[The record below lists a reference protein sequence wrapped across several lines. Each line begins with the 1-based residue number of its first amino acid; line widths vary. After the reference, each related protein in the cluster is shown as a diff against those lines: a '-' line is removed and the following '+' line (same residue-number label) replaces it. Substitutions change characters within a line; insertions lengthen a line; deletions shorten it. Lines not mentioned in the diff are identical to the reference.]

1 MNIKGRKSISYGRFS
16 SGQQSSGDSVKRQQ
30 ETYNRIVS
38 DFELVDVGSF
48 FDSGKSG
55 FKGEHKRGELG
66 QLIEML
72 ENQWTKQYGD
82 VRPIIVIER
91 WDRIGRLS
99 MDDTIDLF
107 RRLVKHADILDASDR
122 QLYGSGSLNNIADY
136 MTIGIKAYQAHVY
149 SKNLSERVRSAKRN
163 QALNASKTIIK
174 GRNHPHWL
182 RISND
187 RFELIQSRAETI
199 QTIYRLKLCGMG
211 IRSIAN
217 YLNEN
222 KFESWDNR
230 GNTTDPKW
238 LAGTVRN
245 HLKNI
250 AVCGVFKNRDVE
262 VKGYYPTIVSY
273 DDYQRVQSTFT
284 KQVQREYGTN
294 KRDGSNIL
302 VNVKCGYCGESMQF
316 AKREND
322 KSILACC
329 MGKQCEN
336 SSIRY
341 RIVEH
346 AVLSLL
352 FEESN
357 IISEHISN
365 SVGEFDQDKQQELDD
380 LQSELNTLR
389 EYANKQKQNGKRV
402 NSAILIQMDEIESEI
417 DDIKQKQVRET
428 VDEISK
434 PYWDMMTELEDRL
447 LLGRYIKRFV
457 DRVEVFSI
465 DRKRKHIVLDTVDGN
480 RYQMVVK
487 TKPGDYELCPIKGV
501 MQGEPL
507 VK

>member
-55 FKGEHKRGELG
+55 FKGEHKKAALG

-72 ENQWTKQYGD
+72 ENQWSKQYD
-82 VRPIIVIER
+82 DRPIIVIER

-99 MDDTIDLF
+99 MDETIDLF

-122 QLYGSGSLNNIADY
+122 QLYGTGSLNNIADY

-187 RFELIQSRAETI
+187 QFELIQSRVETI
-199 QTIYRLKLCGMG
+199 QTIYRLKLGGMG
-211 IRSIAN
+211 VRSITN
-217 YLNEN
+217 YLSEN
-222 KFESWDNR
+222 KIESWDNR

-302 VNVKCGYCGESMQF
+302 VNVKCGYCGESMQY
-316 AKREND
+316 AKRPND
-322 KSILACC
+322 RSILACC
-329 MGKQCEN
+329 MGKQCKN
-336 SSIRY
+336 SSIKY

-357 IISEHISN
+357 IISEYISD
-365 SVGEFDQDKQQELDD
+365 SVNEFDQDKQQELED

-389 EYANKQKQNGKRV
+389 EYAAKQKNNGKRV
-402 NSAILIQMDEIESEI
+402 SSTILIQMDELENEI

-447 LLGRYIKRFV
+447 LLGTYIRRFV
-457 DRVEVFSI
+457 DRVDVFSI

-480 RYQMVVK
+480 RYQMIVK
-487 TKPGDYELCPIKGV
+487 TKPNDYELWPIKGG
-501 MQGEPL
+501 MQGLEL
-507 VK
+507 VKI